1 MSKLISQYTN
11 LRVYSLVS
19 WASIMVFVW
28 CSLLCTVPAFLHM
41 FLSWPECLYAGVLI
55 TVVGMGE
62 KDELL
67 YGMYPG
73 NYVMALGDFV
83 FLKYCTHCSIFY
95 GCFVCC
101 VYAML
106 LISDFSTTSPLLDNT
121 HLNSLSLPLS
131 LSLMDR

>member
-1 MSKLISQYTN
+1 
-11 LRVYSLVS
+11 
-19 WASIMVFVW
+19 
-28 CSLLCTVPAFLHM
+28 M

-83 FLKYCTHCSIFY
+83 FLKYHIHCSLFY

-106 LISDFSTTSPLLDNT
+106 LISDFSTTSSLLDNT